1 MSMQKK
7 LIFSLVLALAVLSS
21 LVLGVIAGKVWL
33 TPDTSVRTVVSS
45 QTILTALRDQGFL
58 VTQTYVF
65 DQPVTIRRTTGSAL
79 RDFFVGQTIEARGSM
94 EANLGLDLAKL
105 SAEDVIATQSEITV
119 RVPSTTLFNTR
130 LVGPI
135 EVKNSQGL
143 LKRLLEPDDGY
154 NIALVELT
162 AAAEAA
168 ARKPEILDR
177 ATQKAVREIERL
189 VSLLLQNDGRSV
201 RVEIEK

>member
-1 MSMQKK
+1 MQKK
-7 LIFSLVLALAVLSS
+7 LIFSLVLALGILSS
-21 LVLGVIAGKVWL
+21 LILGAIAGRLWF
-33 TPDTSVRTVVSS
+33 TPESSVRTVVSS

-65 DQPVTIRRTTGSAL
+65 DQPVTIRRTTGSAF

-105 SAEDVIATQSEITV
+105 SAEDVIAGSSEITV

-135 EVKNSQGL
+135 EVKNTQGL

-189 VSLLLQNDGRSV
+189 VGLLLQNDGRTV
-201 RVEIEK
+201 RVEIKR